1 MKKEIKLL
9 SEEEIHTALIQYYLG
24 LRETSP
30 DIYAEVH
37 QDFVDGRLNG
47 GLWDLDTNGN
57 CYITKLG
64 EREKSFLSPTTIAN
78 AFASRYVLAPFI
90 VSKHTS
96 EVLERAKDAEA
107 YNPVVYKKAL
117 KDFIKS
123 QVKLGH
129 WNKDS
134 KGNIW
139 SSKEVSHGGTT
150 I

>member
-24 LRETSP
+24 LRENSP

-47 GLWDLDTNGN
+47 GFWDLDTNGN
-57 CYITKLG
+57 CYLTKLG
-64 EREKSFLSPTTIAN
+64 EREKSFLSPTTIAS
-78 AFASRYVLAPFI
+78 AFASHYALAPFI
-90 VSKHTS
+90 VSKFTS
-96 EVLERAKDAEA
+96 AVFESAKDVETRT
-107 YNPVVYKKAL
+107 PVVYKKAL

-123 QVKLGH
+123 QVNLGR

-139 SSKEVSHGGTT
+139 SLKE
-150 I
+150 